1 MSDSMEW
8 MKLAVMALGLI
19 FNIAAYLYMRASNR
33 DKATKE
39 QIDTLETDLGK
50 KLDGQGERIA
60 KLETRAENSPTHE
73 DLGSIHEKINHLSSQ
88 VSNLSG
94 ELKGV
99 SNLLNT
105 MHNYLLTG
113 GKK

>member
-1 MSDSMEW
+1 MDASMEW
-8 MKLAVMALGLI
+8 MKLMVMALGLV

-39 QIDTLETDLGK
+39 QIEKLEGDLDA

-73 DLGSIHEKINHLSSQ
+73 DLGGIHEKINHLSNQ
-88 VSNLSG
+88 VGILSG
-94 ELKGV
+94 ELKGM

-105 MHNYLLTG
+105 MHNYLLSG